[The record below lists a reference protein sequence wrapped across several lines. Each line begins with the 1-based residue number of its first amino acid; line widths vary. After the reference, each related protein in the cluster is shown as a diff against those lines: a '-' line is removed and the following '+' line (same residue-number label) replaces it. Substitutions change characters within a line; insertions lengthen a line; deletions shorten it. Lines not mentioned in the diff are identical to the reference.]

1 MARKKNPLTGEKN
14 LGQSRLIVDVRPPR
28 TVGLREREREREG
41 EEGRERER
49 YNNGSS
55 NSAINDTI
63 RERGNT
69 VMTRNANSCRV
80 KKVTDTQNQSEIINL
95 GALFW
100 DQKGDCHLK
109 VTSLHP

>member
-28 TVGLREREREREG
+28 AVGLREREG
-41 EEGRERER
+41 GGGGGRERER

-55 NSAINDTI
+55 SSAINDTI
-63 RERGNT
+63 REGGNT